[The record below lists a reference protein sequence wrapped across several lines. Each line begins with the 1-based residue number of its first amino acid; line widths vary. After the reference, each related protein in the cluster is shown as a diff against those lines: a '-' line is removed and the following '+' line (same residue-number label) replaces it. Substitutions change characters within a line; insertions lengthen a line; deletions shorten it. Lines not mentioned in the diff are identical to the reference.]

1 MHNRACLVGQVILV
15 VEGEAG
21 HFARQLQVALEHVGA
36 ETLLARTP
44 ANAREHVSR
53 YDFSAAVIGCGAA
66 IDAVEFRRLRNELGG
81 MPLLFYGT
89 APPPYVSL
97 RGTQFLATSMTTHA
111 DVIVRAVTRLL
122 SLSSS

>member
-1 MHNRACLVGQVILV
+1 MQNRACLVGQVILV

-21 HFARQLQVALEHVGA
+21 HFARQLQVALERVGA

-44 ANAREHVSR
+44 AHAREHVSR

-81 MPLLFYGT
+81 MPLLLYGT

-97 RGTQFLATSMTTHA
+97 RGAQFLATSMTTHA